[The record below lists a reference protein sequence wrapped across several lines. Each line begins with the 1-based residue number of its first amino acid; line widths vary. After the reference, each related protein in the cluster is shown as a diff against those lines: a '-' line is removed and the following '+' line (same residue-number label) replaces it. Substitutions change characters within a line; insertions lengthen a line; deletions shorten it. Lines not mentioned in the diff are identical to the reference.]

1 MNVTGSTR
9 HSQRATTALRALNEQ
24 DPALAALALWCTH
37 RDRGHGPAAET
48 TGQTIHYGPEFDT
61 LPRHEQIGTAAHH
74 ILHVALRHSPRL
86 GDMQAR
92 MGDRFDPTLWQIAAD
107 AIVNETLLVA
117 GYALPR
123 PALTLTGL
131 LTAAFD
137 TSPSPQQALSEWD
150 VDRLY
155 HRLRDGS
162 GKGGASDRAQSYARA
177 QNHGPDLQPDT
188 GPTDQPDTPTP
199 ADWQRHLARA
209 LEAGR
214 LAGRGLG
221 AAGLRLAD
229 IPTPQTPWEVI
240 LRRLLTR
247 AALDRP
253 HPTHRRP
260 ARQWIAT
267 MAQAQLENRPEP
279 AFQPATA
286 RQSPA
291 PRLVIALDTSSSIT
305 DDALSLL
312 MGEVAS
318 ISRRTRAE
326 IHLIPFDDSPAPP
339 LRLDPATWATQ
350 LRALNAPRNGGT
362 DFAPAVTAAATLNP
376 SILIILTDLEAPLPP
391 PPRFPVIWAVPDACH
406 APQPAWG
413 TLLDLSA

>member
-1 MNVTGSTR
+1 MTR
-9 HSQRATTALRALNEQ
+9 HSTRATTALRTLNEH
-24 DPALAALALWCTH
+24 DPALAALALWCDH
-37 RDRGHGPAAET
+37 RDRDHGPAAET
-48 TGQTIHYGPEFDT
+48 TGHTIHYGPEFDA
-61 LPRHEQIGTAAHH
+61 LPRHEQMGTAAHH

-107 AIVNETLLVA
+107 AIVNETLLAA

-137 TSPSPQQALSEWD
+137 NAASPQQALSEWD

-155 HRLRDGS
+155 HRLRDGA
-162 GKGGASDRAQSYARA
+162 GKGGASDRAQAYARA
-177 QNHGPDLQPDT
+177 QNHGPDLKPDT
-188 GPTDQPDTPTP
+188 GPTDKPETPTA
-199 ADWQRHLARA
+199 ADWHRHLARA
-209 LEAGR
+209 MEAGR

-247 AALDRP
+247 ATLDRP

-260 ARQWIAT
+260 ARGWIAT
-267 MAQAQLENRPEP
+267 MAQAQIDNRPEP

-291 PRLVIALDTSSSIT
+291 PRVVIALDTSSSIT

-312 MGEVAS
+312 MAEVAG
-318 ISRRTRAE
+318 IARRTRAE
-326 IHLIPFDDSPAPP
+326 LHLIPFDDTPAPP
-339 LRLDPATWATQ
+339 LRLDPATWPAQ
-350 LRALNAPRNGGT
+350 LRTLDTPRNGGT
-362 DFAPAVTAAATLNP
+362 DFAPAFTAAAQFHP
-376 SILIILTDLEAPLPP
+376 SILIVLTDLEAPLPP
-391 PPRFPVIWAVPDACH
+391 PPRFPVIWAVPDARP

>member
-1 MNVTGSTR
+1 MTR
-9 HSQRATTALRALNEQ
+9 HSARATTALRALNEQ
-24 DPALAALALWCTH
+24 DAAMAALALWCDH
-37 RDRGHGPAAET
+37 RDSDHGPAAET

-92 MGDRFDPTLWQIAAD
+92 MGDRFDPALWQIAAD
-107 AIVNETLLVA
+107 AIVNETLLAA

-131 LTAAFD
+131 LSAALDTAL
-137 TSPSPQQALSEWD
+137 SPQQALAQWD

-162 GKGGASDRAQSYARA
+162 GNGGASDRAHAHARA
-177 QNHGPDLQPDT
+177 QNHGPDLKPDT
-188 GPTDQPDTPTP
+188 GPSDAPDTPTA
-199 ADWQRHLARA
+199 ADWHRHLSRA

-214 LAGRGLG
+214 LAGRGIG

-229 IPTPQTPWEVI
+229 IPSPQTPWEVI

-247 AALDRP
+247 ATLERP
-253 HPTHRRP
+253 EPTHRRP
-260 ARQWIAT
+260 ARAWIAT
-267 MAQAQLENRPEP
+267 MAQAQMDNRPEP
-279 AFQPATA
+279 AFQPAMA
-286 RQSPA
+286 RHNPA
-291 PRLVIALDTSSSIT
+291 PRVVVALDTSSSIT

-312 MGEVAS
+312 MAEVTGIA
-318 ISRRTRAE
+318 RRTRAE
-326 IHLIPFDDSPAPP
+326 LHLIPFDDTPAPP
-339 LRLDPATWATQ
+339 LRLDPASWAAQ
-350 LRALNAPRNGGT
+350 LRALAPPRGGGT
-362 DFAPAVTAAATLNP
+362 DFVPAFTAAAQLAP
-376 SILIILTDLEAPLPP
+376 SILIVFTDLEAPLPQ
-391 PPRFPVIWAVPDACH
+391 PPRFPVIWAVPDARN

>member
-1 MNVTGSTR
+1 MTR
-9 HSQRATTALRALNEQ
+9 HSTRATTALRALNEH
-24 DPALAALALWCTH
+24 DPALAALALWCDH
-37 RDRGHGPAAET
+37 RDRDHGPAAET

-61 LPRHEQIGTAAHH
+61 LPRHEQMGTAAHH

-86 GDMQAR
+86 ADMQAR
-92 MGDRFDPTLWQIAAD
+92 MGDRFDARLWQIAAD

-162 GKGGASDRAQSYARA
+162 GKGGASDRARAYATA
-177 QNHGPDLQPDT
+177 QNHGPDLTPDT

-199 ADWQRHLARA
+199 ADWHRHLSRA

-221 AAGLRLAD
+221 AANIRLAD

-240 LRRLLTR
+240 LRRLLAR
-247 AALDRP
+247 ATLDRP
-253 HPTHRRP
+253 RPTHRRP
-260 ARQWIAT
+260 ARAWIAT
-267 MAQAQLENRPEP
+267 MAQARMDDRPEP
-279 AFQPATA
+279 AFQPAIA

-291 PRLVIALDTSSSIT
+291 PRVVIALDTSSSIT

-312 MGEVAS
+312 MAEVAG
-318 ISRRTRAE
+318 IARRTRAE
-326 IHLIPFDDSPAPP
+326 LHLIPFDDTPAPP
-339 LRLDPATWATQ
+339 LRLDPATWPAQ
-350 LRALNAPRNGGT
+350 LRTLNAPRNGGT
-362 DFAPAVTAAATLNP
+362 DFAPAFTAAAQLHP
-376 SILIILTDLEAPLPP
+376 SILIVLTDLEAPLPP
-391 PPRFPVIWAVPDACH
+391 PPRCPVIWAVPDARI
-406 APQPAWG
+406 APHPVWG

>member
-1 MNVTGSTR
+1 VSQLTR

-24 DPALAALALWCTH
+24 DPALAALALWCDH
-37 RDRGHGPAAET
+37 RDRDHGPAAET

-107 AIVNETLLVA
+107 AIVNETLLAA

-123 PALTLTGL
+123 PALTLSGL
-131 LTAAFD
+131 LAAALD
-137 TSPSPQQALSEWD
+137 TQTSPQQALSEWD

-162 GKGGASDRAQSYARA
+162 GKGGASDRAHAHART
-177 QNHGPDLQPDT
+177 QNHGPDLKPDT
-188 GPTDQPDTPTP
+188 GPTDTSEAPTA
-199 ADWQRHLARA
+199 ADWHRHLSRA
-209 LEAGR
+209 MEAGR
-214 LAGRGLG
+214 LAGRGIG

-240 LRRLLTR
+240 LRRLLAR
-247 AALDRP
+247 ATLDRP

-260 ARQWIAT
+260 ARAWIAT
-267 MAQAQLENRPEP
+267 MAQAQIENRPEP
-279 AFQPATA
+279 AFQPAMA
-286 RQSPA
+286 RHSPA
-291 PRLVIALDTSSSIT
+291 PRVVIALDTSSSIT

-312 MGEVAS
+312 MAEITGIA
-318 ISRRTRAE
+318 RRTRAE
-326 IHLIPFDDSPAPP
+326 LHLIPFDDSPAPP
-339 LRLDPATWATQ
+339 LHLDPATWQNQ
-350 LRALNAPRNGGT
+350 LRALSPPRGGGT
-362 DFAPAVTAAATLNP
+362 NFAPAFTAAAQLAP
-376 SILIILTDLEAPLPP
+376 SILIVLTDLEAPLPP
-391 PPRFPVIWAVPDACH
+391 PPRFPVIWAVPDARH

-413 TLLDLSA
+413 TLLDLST

>member
-1 MNVTGSTR
+1 MTR
-9 HSQRATTALRALNEQ
+9 HSTRATTALRALNEQ
-24 DPALAALALWCTH
+24 DPALAALALWCDH
-37 RDRGHGPAAET
+37 RDRDHGPAAET

-86 GDMQAR
+86 ADMHLR
-92 MGDRFDPTLWQIAAD
+92 MGDRFDPALWQIAAD
-107 AIVNETLLVA
+107 AIVNETLLAA

-131 LTAAFD
+131 LSAALD
-137 TSPSPQQALSEWD
+137 AQTSPQQALAEWD

-162 GKGGASDRAQSYARA
+162 GKGGASDRAQAHARA
-177 QNHGPDLQPDT
+177 QNHGPDFKPDT
-188 GPTDQPDTPTP
+188 APPDQPETPTA
-199 ADWQRHLARA
+199 ADWHRHLARA

-221 AAGLRLAD
+221 AANLRLAD

-247 AALDRP
+247 ATLDRP
-253 HPTHRRP
+253 QPTHRRP
-260 ARQWIAT
+260 ARAWIAT
-267 MAQAQLENRPEP
+267 MAQAQQDNRPEP
-279 AFQPATA
+279 AFQPAMS
-286 RQSPA
+286 RHSPA
-291 PRLVIALDTSSSIT
+291 PRVVIALDTSSSIT

-312 MGEVAS
+312 MAEITG

-326 IHLIPFDDSPAPP
+326 IHLIPFDDTPAPP
-339 LRLDPATWATQ
+339 LRLDPTTWQNQ
-350 LRALNAPRNGGT
+350 LRALAPPRGGGT
-362 DFAPAVTAAATLNP
+362 DFAPAFTAAAQLNP
-376 SILIILTDLEAPLPP
+376 SILIVLTDLEAPLPP
-391 PPRFPVIWAVPDACH
+391 PPRFPVIWAVPDARH

-413 TLLDLSA
+413 TRLDLSD

>member
-1 MNVTGSTR
+1 MTR
-9 HSQRATTALRALNEQ
+9 HSTRATTALRALNEQ
-24 DPALAALALWCTH
+24 DPALAALALWCDH
-37 RDRGHGPAAET
+37 RDRDHGPAAET
-48 TGQTIHYGPEFDT
+48 IGQTIHYGPEFDT

-86 GDMQAR
+86 ADMQAR
-92 MGDRFDPTLWQIAAD
+92 MGDRFDAPLWQIAAD
-107 AIVNETLLVA
+107 AIVNETLLAA

-131 LTAAFD
+131 LSAAFD
-137 TSPSPQQALSEWD
+137 AKASPQQALSEWD

-162 GKGGASDRAQSYARA
+162 GKGGAADRAHAHARA
-177 QNHGPDLQPDT
+177 QNHGPDLKPDA
-188 GPTDQPDTPTP
+188 GVTDQPETPTA
-199 ADWQRHLARA
+199 ADWQRHLSRA

-221 AAGLRLAD
+221 AANLRLAD
-229 IPTPQTPWEVI
+229 IPTPVTPWEVI

-247 AALDRP
+247 ATLDRP
-253 HPTHRRP
+253 QPTHRRP
-260 ARQWIAT
+260 ARAWIAT
-267 MAQAQLENRPEP
+267 MAQAQRDNRPEP

-291 PRLVIALDTSSSIT
+291 PRVVIALDTSSSIT
-305 DDALSLL
+305 DDALALL
-312 MGEVAS
+312 MAEVAG
-318 ISRRTRAE
+318 IARRTRAE
-326 IHLIPFDDSPAPP
+326 LHLIPFDDTPAPP
-339 LRLDPATWATQ
+339 LRLDPATCATQ
-350 LRALNAPRNGGT
+350 LRTLSPPRGGGT
-362 DFAPAVTAAATLNP
+362 DFAPAFTAAAQLTP
-376 SILIILTDLEAPLPP
+376 SILIVLTDLEAPLPP
-391 PPRFPVIWAVPDACH
+391 PPRFPVIWAVPDARH

>member
-1 MNVTGSTR
+1 MTAR
-9 HSQRATTALRALNEQ
+9 HSQRATTALRALNEI
-24 DPALAALALWCTH
+24 DPTLAALALWCTH
-37 RDRGHGPAAET
+37 RDRDHGPAAET
-48 TGQTIHYGPEFDT
+48 SGQTIHYGPEFDT

-107 AIVNETLLVA
+107 AIVNETLLTA

-131 LTAAFD
+131 LSGALDMQT
-137 TSPSPQQALSEWD
+137 SPQQALSEWD

-162 GKGGASDRAQSYARA
+162 GTGGASDRARAYATA
-177 QNHGPDLQPDT
+177 QGHGPDLQPDT
-188 GPTDQPDTPTP
+188 GPADQPHTPTP
-199 ADWQRHLARA
+199 ADWHRHLARA

-221 AAGLRLAD
+221 AAGLHLAD

-247 AALDRP
+247 ATLDRP

-260 ARQWIAT
+260 ARAWIAT
-267 MAQAQLENRPEP
+267 MAQAQADNRPEP
-279 AFQPATA
+279 AFQPALS

-291 PRLVIALDTSSSIT
+291 PRVVIALDTSSSLT

-312 MGEVAS
+312 MAEVSGIA
-318 ISRRTRAE
+318 RRTRAE
-326 IHLIPFDDSPAPP
+326 LHLIPFDDTPAPP
-339 LRLDPATWATQ
+339 LRLDPAIWPAQ
-350 LRALNAPRNGGT
+350 LRTLNAPRGGGT
-362 DFAPAVTAAATLNP
+362 DFAPAFTAAAQLHP
-376 SILIILTDLEAPLPP
+376 SILIVLTDLEAPLPP
-391 PPRFPVIWAVPDACH
+391 PPRFPVIWAVPDARH
-406 APQPAWG
+406 AAQPEWG

>member
-1 MNVTGSTR
+1 MTAR
-9 HSQRATTALRALNEQ
+9 HSTRATTALRALNEQ
-24 DPALAALALWCTH
+24 DPAMAALALWCDH
-37 RDRGHGPAAET
+37 RDRDHGPAAET

-86 GDMQAR
+86 ADMQAR
-92 MGDRFDPTLWQIAAD
+92 MGDRFDAPLWQVAAD
-107 AIVNETLLVA
+107 AIVNETLLAA

-131 LTAAFD
+131 LSAAFD
-137 TSPSPQQALSEWD
+137 TQTSPQQALAEWD

-177 QNHGPDLQPDT
+177 QNHGPDLKPDT
-188 GPTDQPDTPTP
+188 GPTDTPDTPT
-199 ADWQRHLARA
+199 ATDWHRHLSRA

-214 LAGRGLG
+214 LAGRGIG

-229 IPTPQTPWEVI
+229 IPTPRTPWEVI

-247 AALDRP
+247 ATLERP
-253 HPTHRRP
+253 QPTHRRP
-260 ARQWIAT
+260 ARAWIAT
-267 MAQAQLENRPEP
+267 MAQAQIDNRPEP
-279 AFQPATA
+279 AFQPAMA

-291 PRLVIALDTSSSIT
+291 PRVVIALDTSSSLT

-312 MGEVAS
+312 MAEVTGIA
-318 ISRRTRAE
+318 RRTRAE
-326 IHLIPFDDSPAPP
+326 LHLIPFDDTPAPP
-339 LRLDPATWATQ
+339 QRLAPATWASQ
-350 LRALNAPRNGGT
+350 LRALTPPRGGGT
-362 DFAPAVTAAATLNP
+362 NFTPALAAAAQLNP
-376 SILIILTDLEAPLPP
+376 SILIMLTDLEAPLPP
-391 PPRFPVIWAVPDACH
+391 PPRFPVIWAVPDARNV
-406 APQPAWG
+406 PQPAWG